1 MQERP
6 PGSECLWAPWRM
18 EFIRDVSRREA
29 EKECFLC
36 HAATTGDL
44 GASLVVKR
52 ADLAMVM
59 LNRYP
64 YNNGHLLIAPQ
75 RHVAQL
81 EELSHE
87 EMDQIQALLLRSK
100 KLLDCLMAPHG
111 YNIGVNL
118 GRASGAGLEAHLHVH
133 IVPRWVGD
141 ANFMTTVGSAKVLP
155 QSLEELWRL
164 LSEAWAQE
172 NLPCLPEK

>member
-1 MQERP
+1 MEQRP
-6 PGSECLWAPWRM
+6 PGMECLWAPWRM
-18 EFIRDVSRREA
+18 EFIRDVGRQEA
-29 EKECFLC
+29 ANECFLC
-36 HAATTGDL
+36 RAASTKELAD
-44 GASLVVKR
+44 SLVVKR
-52 ADLAMVM
+52 TPLAMAV

-64 YNNGHLLIAPQ
+64 YNNGHLLIAPR
-75 RHVAQL
+75 RHEAQL
-81 EELSHE
+81 EGLARE
-87 EMDQIQALLLRSK
+87 EMEEITVLVIQAK
-100 KLLDCLMAPHG
+100 KLMDCLMRPQG
-111 YNIGVNL
+111 YNLGVNL

-172 NLPCLPEK
+172 KLPCLPEK

>member
-1 MQERP
+1 
-6 PGSECLWAPWRM
+6 M
-18 EFIRDVSRREA
+18 EFIRDVSRQEA
-29 EKECFLC
+29 AKECFLC
-36 HAATTGDL
+36 RAATTGDP
-44 GASLVVKR
+44 GANLVVKR
-52 ADLAMVM
+52 ASLAMVL

-64 YNNGHLLIAPQ
+64 YNNGHLLIAPL

-87 EMDQIQALLLRSK
+87 EMDQIQALLLQSK
-100 KLLDCLMAPHG
+100 KLLDCLMAPQG
-111 YNIGVNL
+111 YNVGLNL